1 MIHRNKP
8 TEIIAPILS
17 LFLVTTAYAQGDT
30 TSLQYRDTKNPNLK
44 LTVAV
49 IENRFIAKG
58 VIIDVKRNSK
68 GIQKFCLRVKAVSPF
83 MDYPNF
89 GGSYVD
95 KTVEVFS
102 EIGIP
107 FFFQVGIDV
116 VVSLRVSGDERGQT
130 LFLVEVF

>member
-1 MIHRNKP
+1 MHRNKP
-8 TEIIAPILS
+8 TGIVAAILS
-17 LFLVTTAYAQGDT
+17 VFLATTAYAQSNT
-30 TSLQYRDTKNPNLK
+30 TSLQYRDTKNPILK

-58 VIIDVKRNSK
+58 TITDIKRGLK
-68 GIQKFCLRVKAVSPF
+68 GIQKFSLRTKTIEQF
-83 MDYPNF
+83 KNYPNF

-107 FFFQVGIDV
+107 SFFQVGIDV
-116 VVSLRVSGDERGQT
+116 AVLLRVSGDERGQT